1 MCLFLN
7 RIHLFDIVHLH
18 QKKKGIVGSF
28 QECAKASRGYLLAC
42 FQLLKASCSTL
53 PGNIESIYIRLWV
66 VHFVHGE
73 EFSGLCVK
81 VRQLAYFPI
90 YIVEAVCNQRN
101 CPEVLMA
108 VILLAELSS
117 LVRISLVVVCYFF
130 LKFSFMVAC
139 WTPSPSFTKSHI
151 STLSLLLSLYL
162 YFHYNYYAFFLC
174 FFFFVFIIYL

>member
-1 MCLFLN
+1 MSLSEQNKSFW
-7 RIHLFDIVHLH
+7 HHHLH
-18 QKKKGIVGSF
+18 QRKTRIVGSF
-28 QECAKASRGYLLAC
+28 QECAKTNRGYLVAC
-42 FQLLKASCSTL
+42 FQLRNASCSTL

-73 EFSGLCVK
+73 EFSGPCVK

-90 YIVEAVCNQRN
+90 YNVEAVCNQRN

-117 LVRISLVVVCYFF
+117 LVRISLVVVWYSF

-151 STLSLLLSLYL
+151 STLSLLLSLLLSLYL

-174 FFFFVFIIYL
+174 FFFFFS